1 MTEFFNF
8 FQEQLSTGN
17 FSFFLLALSFLGG
30 ILASLSPCSLGIL
43 PIIVG
48 YIGGYDKEDLKT
60 TFVQLFFFV
69 LGLSVV
75 LSGIGIL
82 CALTGKVFAS
92 ALGPVGVLILTSFI
106 MLMGLNL
113 LGIVEI
119 NVPVFIKQFPQN
131 NSNNRIL
138 YPFLIGA
145 LFALAASPCSTP
157 ILASVMAVASLSANL
172 IFSIF
177 LLLAFALGQGVIIIL
192 VGMFTSVIKNFRQ
205 FASFSEIFL
214 KICGAI
220 LIFASLYMYYKVF
233 VPFFM

>member
-1 MTEFFNF
+1 MDNFFTF
-8 FQEQLSTGN
+8 FQEQLANGN
-17 FSFFLLALSFLGG
+17 FSIYILLLSFLGG

-48 YIGGYDKEDLKT
+48 YIGGYDKEDAKT

-69 LGLSVV
+69 FGMSVILSV
-75 LSGIGIL
+75 IGII

-113 LGIVEI
+113 LGVVEI
-119 NVPVFIKQFPQN
+119 NVPVLIKEFPQN
-131 NSNNRIL
+131 NSKNKIL

-172 IFSIF
+172 LFSVF
-177 LLLAFALGQGVIIIL
+177 LLLAFALGQGVIIII
-192 VGMFTSVIKNFRQ
+192 VGMFATVIKNFRH
-205 FASFSEIFL
+205 FASFSEKFL
-214 KICGAI
+214 KLCGV
-220 LIFASLYMYYKVF
+220 LLVLSSVYMYYKVF
-233 VPFFM
+233 YSLLS

>member
-1 MTEFFNF
+1 MNEFFTF
-8 FQEQLSTGN
+8 FQNELASGN
-17 FSFFLLALSFLGG
+17 FSVCLLILAFFGG

-60 TFVQLFFFV
+60 TLSQLFFFV
-69 LGLSVV
+69 LGMSVV
-75 LSGIGIL
+75 LSIIGVI

-113 LGIVEI
+113 LGLVEI
-119 NVPVFIKQFPQN
+119 NVPVFIKEFPQN
-131 NSNNRIL
+131 NSNNKIL

-145 LFALAASPCSTP
+145 IFALAASPCSTP

-172 IFSIF
+172 IFSIC

-192 VGMFTSVIKNFRQ
+192 VGMFTSIIKNFRQ
-205 FASFSEIFL
+205 FASFSETFL
-214 KICGAI
+214 KFCGI
-220 LIFASLYMYYKVF
+220 VLVLASLYMYYKVF
-233 VPFFM
+233 SQFI

>member
-1 MTEFFNF
+1 MNEFFTF
-8 FQEQLSTGN
+8 FQNELASGN
-17 FSFFLLALSFLGG
+17 FSVYLLILAFLGG

-60 TFVQLFFFV
+60 TLSQLFFFV
-69 LGLSVV
+69 LGMSVV
-75 LSGIGIL
+75 LSIIGVI

-113 LGIVEI
+113 LGVVEI
-119 NVPVFIKQFPQN
+119 NVPVFIKEFPQN
-131 NSNNRIL
+131 NSNNKIL

-145 LFALAASPCSTP
+145 IFALAASPCSTP

-172 IFSIF
+172 IFSIC

-192 VGMFTSVIKNFRQ
+192 VGMFTSIIKNFRQ
-205 FASFSEIFL
+205 FASFSETFL
-214 KICGAI
+214 KFCV
-220 LIFASLYMYYKVF
+220 LISGPSLSAR
-233 VPFFM
+233 

>member
-1 MTEFFNF
+1 MNEFFTF
-8 FQEQLSTGN
+8 FQNELASGN
-17 FSFFLLALSFLGG
+17 FSVYLLILAFLGG

-60 TFVQLFFFV
+60 TLSQLFFFV
-69 LGLSVV
+69 LGMSVV
-75 LSGIGIL
+75 LSIIGVI

-113 LGIVEI
+113 LGVVEI
-119 NVPVFIKQFPQN
+119 NVPVFIKEFPQN
-131 NSNNRIL
+131 NSNNKIL

-145 LFALAASPCSTP
+145 IFALAASPCSTP

-172 IFSIF
+172 IFSIC

-192 VGMFTSVIKNFRQ
+192 VGMFTSIIKNFRQ
-205 FASFSEIFL
+205 FASFSET
-214 KICGAI
+214 
-220 LIFASLYMYYKVF
+220 
-233 VPFFM
+233 

>member
-1 MTEFFNF
+1 MNEFFTF
-8 FQEQLSTGN
+8 FQNELASGN
-17 FSFFLLALSFLGG
+17 FSVYLLILAFLGG

-60 TFVQLFFFV
+60 TLSQLFFFV
-69 LGLSVV
+69 LGMSVV
-75 LSGIGIL
+75 LSIIGVI

-113 LGIVEI
+113 LGLVEI
-119 NVPVFIKQFPQN
+119 NVPVFIKEFPQN
-131 NSNNRIL
+131 NSNNKIL

-145 LFALAASPCSTP
+145 IFALAASPCSTP

-172 IFSIF
+172 IFSIC

-192 VGMFTSVIKNFRQ
+192 VGMFTSIIKNFRQ
-205 FASFSEIFL
+205 FASFSETFL
-214 KICGAI
+214 KFCGI
-220 LIFASLYMYYKVF
+220 VLVFASLYMYYKVF
-233 VPFFM
+233 SQFI

>member
-1 MTEFFNF
+1 MNEFFTF
-8 FQEQLSTGN
+8 FQNELASGN
-17 FSFFLLALSFLGG
+17 FSVYLLILAFLGG

-60 TFVQLFFFV
+60 TLSQLFFFV
-69 LGLSVV
+69 LGMSVV
-75 LSGIGIL
+75 LSIIGVI

-113 LGIVEI
+113 LGVVEI
-119 NVPVFIKQFPQN
+119 NVPVFIKEFPQN
-131 NSNNRIL
+131 NSNNKIL

-145 LFALAASPCSTP
+145 IFALAASPCSTP

-172 IFSIF
+172 IFSIC

-192 VGMFTSVIKNFRQ
+192 VGMFTSIIKNFRQ
-205 FASFSEIFL
+205 FASFSETFL
-214 KICGAI
+214 KFCGI
-220 LIFASLYMYYKVF
+220 VLVFASLYMYYKVF
-233 VPFFM
+233 SQFI